1 MSVLR
6 TAAGNGWNW
15 KTAVLKL
22 PSFELAVLTPVLL
35 SVGAAHLGH
44 ELHLP
49 PFEKQ

>member
-22 PSFELAVLTPVLL
+22 PSFELADAGVVERGRRAPRPRASPT
-35 SVGAAHLGH
+35 A
-44 ELHLP
+44 
-49 PFEKQ
+49 F